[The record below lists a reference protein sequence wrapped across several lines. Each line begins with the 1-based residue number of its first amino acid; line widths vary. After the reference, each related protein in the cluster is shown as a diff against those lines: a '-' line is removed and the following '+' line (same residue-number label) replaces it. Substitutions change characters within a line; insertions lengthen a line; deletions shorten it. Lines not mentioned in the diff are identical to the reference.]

1 MTTMPFFL
9 ALAPALRPAFLP
21 SSPLRD
27 KLAAVRKREIPMAK
41 HIHLVLLLLAGSLS
55 TACSTSESPELVLTG
70 GTIHTLE
77 PKQPMAEALAVR
89 GGRIVAVGD
98 DTDVLQLIGE
108 GTQVIDLE
116 GAVVYPGFTDSHVH
130 LRGVGER
137 ELDFNLEG
145 ISGITEL
152 QERLA
157 AEVAEREPGDWV
169 LGRGWIETHW
179 QPSRFPTR
187 EDLDAV
193 APDNPVALTRADG
206 HALVA
211 NSRALEIAGIGPAT
225 KAPFG
230 GEILRDNDSEPTGM
244 LVDNAMDLLADVM
257 PESDIAPRQALVT
270 GAERS
275 ARLGWTG
282 LQIAGNDWE
291 EATLLRDLVREGAIP
306 VRIYNAIRG
315 PSPSARQLLED
326 GTRIAESDGR
336 FTLRTIKVSVD
347 GALGSRGA
355 ALLQEYADADTTGL
369 VTWREEDL
377 LPLYESALRNG
388 IQVETHAIGD
398 RANRFVLDLY
408 EKVFAAVPEGE
419 RKVHPPRWRIEHA
432 QILAESDIPR
442 FAELGVIPSMQA
454 SHAIGDLHFAPD
466 RLGEARLSGAY
477 AWRRLRDTG
486 VIIPGGSDAPVEQG
500 DPRIEYY
507 AMVARRDL
515 SGKQGENWHPE
526 QALSREE
533 ALLSLTSWPA
543 YAAFEEDTR
552 GSIAVGKHA
561 DFTIMAKD
569 ITQIPEAEIPSTAI
583 VMTIVGGRVVYRGD
597 N

>member
-1 MTTMPFFL
+1 MFK
-9 ALAPALRPAFLP
+9 
-21 SSPLRD
+21 PLCF
-27 KLAAVRKREIPMAK
+27 AG
-41 HIHLVLLLLAGSLS
+41 LLFAGSLL
-55 TACSTSESPELVLTG
+55 TACSTGEPPQLVLTG
-70 GTIHTLE
+70 GTIHTLDAE
-77 PKQPMAEALAVR
+77 QTVAEAVAVR
-89 GGRIVAVGD
+89 DGRIVAVGD
-98 DTDVLQLIGE
+98 ATEVLQLIGE

-116 GAVVYPGFTDSHVH
+116 GAFVYPGFTDSHMH

-137 ELDFNLEG
+137 ELAFNLEG
-145 ISGITEL
+145 VSGISEL

-157 AEVAEREPGDWV
+157 AEVAKREPGEWV

-187 EDLDAV
+187 ADLDAV
-193 APDNPVALTRADG
+193 APQNPVALTRADG

-211 NSRALEIAGIGPAT
+211 NSRALEMAGIDART
-225 KAPFG
+225 EAPFG
-230 GEILRDNDSEPTGM
+230 GEILRDPEGEPAGM
-244 LVDNAMDLLADVM
+244 LVDNAMGLLSDVM
-257 PESDIAPRQALVT
+257 PESAVEPRRALIT

-275 ARLGWTG
+275 AGLGWTG
-282 LQIAGNDWE
+282 VQIAGNDWD
-291 EATLLRDLVREGAIP
+291 EAMLLRKLSKDGAIP
-306 VRIYNAIRG
+306 VRIYNAVRG
-315 PSPSARQLLED
+315 PSRSAQQLLEK
-326 GTRIAESDGR
+326 GVLVGEAGGM

-355 ALLQEYADADTTGL
+355 ALLDEYADAETTGL
-369 VTWREEDL
+369 ITWRADEL
-377 LPLYESALRNG
+377 LPLYESALRKG
-388 IQVETHAIGD
+388 VQVETHAIGD

-408 EKVFAAVPEGE
+408 EQAFASVPVKE

-454 SHAIGDLHFAPD
+454 SHAIGDLHFAPKRLGDD
-466 RLGEARLSGAY
+466 RLAGAY

-515 SGKQGENWHPE
+515 SGEQGENWHPE

-533 ALLSLTSWPA
+533 ALLSLTLWPA
-543 YAAFEEDTR
+543 YAAFEENER
-552 GSIAVGKHA
+552 GSIETGKRA
-561 DFTIMAKD
+561 DFTVLGND
-569 ITQIPEAEIPSTAI
+569 ITTIEVDEIPSTPI
-583 VMTIVGGRVVYRGD
+583 VMTIVNGRIVHRAVH
-597 N
+597 